1 MSPVDGKMQHDFTF
15 AICAYKDSPYL
26 EEAVLSAKKQ
36 SVPVDIFIATST
48 PSDYIRNIAQKYD
61 IPCYENPKKEGIA
74 ADWSFAASH
83 IKTPYGAIMHQDD
96 VYFPEYAE
104 RVVAGMKKSPETLIA
119 FTDYCDLMSDGK
131 FHKHRMYLYIKR
143 MLLWAFYLKKVHRS
157 RFWKRSALILGNAI
171 CCPAVSYNME
181 KLKELTFDTSYSVN
195 LDWAKWLSLADT
207 PGAFVFIP
215 SVLMAHRIADSME
228 TASAIADNRR
238 YNEDKRI
245 FESIWGKR
253 IAGML
258 MYFYKKSYASNE
270 N

>member
-1 MSPVDGKMQHDFTF
+1 MG
-15 AICAYKDSPYL
+15 
-26 EEAVLSAKKQ
+26 
-36 SVPVDIFIATST
+36 
-48 PSDYIRNIAQKYD
+48 
-61 IPCYENPKKEGIA
+61 
-74 ADWSFAASH
+74 
-83 IKTPYGAIMHQDD
+83 
-96 VYFPEYAE
+96 
-104 RVVAGMKKSPETLIA
+104 
-119 FTDYCDLMSDGK
+119 
-131 FHKHRMYLYIKR
+131 
-143 MLLWAFYLKKVHRS
+143 
-157 RFWKRSALILGNAI
+157 
-171 CCPAVSYNME
+171 